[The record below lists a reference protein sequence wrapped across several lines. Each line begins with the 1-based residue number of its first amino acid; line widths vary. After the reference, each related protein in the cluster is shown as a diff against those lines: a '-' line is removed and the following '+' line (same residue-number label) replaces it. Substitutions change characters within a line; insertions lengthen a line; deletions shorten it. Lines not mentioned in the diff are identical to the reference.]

1 MKTYFKFLFLFLSI
15 ALVSCSDDDSSADQS
30 NVTGPKSNVTIKAT
44 KTFNGSAG
52 RSMAANGLDIDAF
65 YINIRKIEFEYAGS
79 SRPGSSQQKSSDNDD
94 INLSFDQLPQQ
105 IKDYLENNHPND
117 PFCKAEMEEDDDE
130 PYKYEV
136 ELQSGIE
143 LYFRADF
150 SLYTQEAD
158 DDPCGSDDWNDDNY
172 DPSNSYGEDDE
183 FQLAGPFEINL
194 LDNETTTIVNVEIP
208 QGVYEEVE
216 FKMDRSNNPNSTL
229 YQKSIMIT
237 GTLNGT
243 PMTFFH
249 TFEEDFEVD
258 YEDAG
263 QNLIIDDSNNNEV
276 TFNFDLNSVV
286 NAVNFG
292 AATDGNGDGTIEI
305 SPTDADGNNAL
316 ANQIKSAI
324 VQFAEL
330 ID

>member
-1 MKTYFKFLFLFLSI
+1 MKNLSKI
-15 ALVSCSDDDSSADQS
+15 LMLSLAISLLACSDDDSVADIS
-30 NVTGPKSNVTIKAT
+30 NDDGPKSNVTIKAT
-44 KTFNGSAG
+44 KTFNPTLG
-52 RSMAANGLDIDAF
+52 RSRAATNLDIDAF
-65 YINIRKIEFEYAGS
+65 YINIRQIEFEYAAS
-79 SRPGSSQQKSSDNDD
+79 SRPGGNYASDDDDDD
-94 INLSFDQLPQQ
+94 IYLSFEQIPQQ
-105 IKDYLENNHPND
+105 IKDYLQANHPND

-136 ELQSGIE
+136 ELVSGLE

-150 SLYTQEAD
+150 SLYTQEQD
-158 DDPCGSDDWNDDNY
+158 DDPCSGHDDSSDD
-172 DPSNSYGEDDE
+172 DPSNSYGDDDE

-194 LDNETTTIVNVEIP
+194 LNEETTTIVNVEIP

-216 FKMDRSNNPNSTL
+216 FEMGRSNNPSSVL
-229 YQKSIMIT
+229 YQKSIMFT

-263 QNLIIDDSNNNEV
+263 QNLVIDASNDNEV
-276 TFNFDLNSVV
+276 TFNFDLNAVV
-286 NAVNFG
+286 NAVDFSS
-292 AATDGNGDGTIEI
+292 AADGDGDGTILI
-305 SPTDADGNNAL
+305 SPDDNDGNNAL

-330 ID
+330 LD